1 MGRTAKGCI
10 GVLFFMAIAL
20 WGCGHKTPPIPPR
33 SYMPRPVELKEIRVR
48 PEGVYITFRLPKKY
62 VKKGEITS
70 GVFYRVDRCTGDRCI
85 TVVEDRGDPGS
96 LITVRDKGTQEGM
109 FYQYMVKPRALARGI
124 PSEASVKVG
133 PWPPPLLNVK
143 AKALQDRV
151 LVTWKGEGPFF
162 LYKRPERGEY
172 GLVPLVLVRGEKY
185 EDRDVENGVTYHYVM
200 RGVREKGILVMEG
213 PPSKEVSATPRDTVP
228 PPTPQGLS
236 VHYRKGVAYLAW
248 DPVSVGDLA
257 GYHVYKRVTGG
268 SWVLVVKEVLPRP
281 TYVDEKIKK
290 GQEYEY
296 RVVAVD
302 MSGNVSSPSQVVSI
316 KIPVKG
322 E

>member
-10 GVLFFMAIAL
+10 GLLFFIVTAL

-33 SYMPRPVELKEIRVR
+33 SYMPRPVELREIRVR
-48 PEGVYITFRLPKKY
+48 PEGVYLTFRLPKKY

-70 GVFYRVDRCTGDRCI
+70 GVFYRVERCTGDRCI
-85 TVVEDRGDPGS
+85 AVVEDRGDPGS
-96 LITVRDKGTQEGM
+96 LVTVRDKGAQEGM
-109 FYQYMVKPRALARGI
+109 FYQYIVKPKALAWGV
-124 PSEASVKVG
+124 PAEVSVKVG
-133 PWPPPLLNVK
+133 PWPPRLLNVK

-151 LVTWKGEGPFF
+151 LVTWKGEGSFF
-162 LYKRPERGEY
+162 IYRRPEKGEY
-172 GLVPLVLVRGEKY
+172 GLVPLALVRGGTY
-185 EDRDVENGVTYHYVM
+185 EDRDVENGVTYYYVL
-200 RGVREKGILVMEG
+200 RGVRKKGILVVEG

-236 VHYRKGVAYLAW
+236 ANYRKGAVYLAW
-248 DPVSVGDLA
+248 DPVSAKDLA
-257 GYHVYKRVTGG
+257 GYHVYKKVSGG
-268 SWVLVVKEVLPRP
+268 HWVLVVKEVLPRP
-281 TYVDEKIKK
+281 TYVDEDIKK

-302 MSGNVSSPSQVVSI
+302 MAGNESSPSQVVFI

-322 E
+322 D